1 MKRANRKWIWIVV
14 VLLILLGG
22 FFLLRPKPV
31 PVDVSQVTRGPMM
44 VSVEEEGETR
54 IHDHFIISAP
64 VAGRLLRI
72 QLDAGDAV
80 QRGEVIAR
88 IVPAPIEPRQ
98 RAELAAQLNAAQA
111 TTHEAQAQVER
122 AQSEY
127 EQARRDR
134 SRAEQLAASGVIS
147 HEALEQAQ
155 TREVT
160 DRKLL
165 EAARRRL
172 EAAKAQ
178 EAAAKARLLEAEQ
191 SGESG
196 SVVEVKSPLKGKV
209 LRLLQ
214 QSERVVTPGTPLLD
228 LGYSPQLEVVTDVL
242 STEAVK
248 VHAGDP
254 VLLEGW
260 GGAKPIRARVRLV
273 EPSGFTKISALGIEE
288 QRVNIVIDF
297 VDPPGPLGDGYRV
310 EARIIVWQ
318 QDDVVKL
325 PASALFRHG
334 DSWAVFTAENGRA
347 RLRDVRIGHRNS
359 SEAEVLGG
367 IDVGRPVILHPTNQI
382 QDGIR
387 VAPRDASHGP

>member
-1 MKRANRKWIWIVV
+1 MKRANRKWTWLAVAILAVV
-14 VLLILLGG
+14 GG

-31 PVDVSQVTRGPMM
+31 AVDVAQITRGPMM
-44 VSVEEEGETR
+44 VTVEEEGETR

-72 QLDAGDAV
+72 ELDAGDSV
-80 QRGEVIAR
+80 QAGQVVAR

-98 RAELAAQLNAAQA
+98 RAELVAQLDAALAATREARAQA
-111 TTHEAQAQVER
+111 ER

-127 EQARRDR
+127 EQASRDR
-134 SRAEQLAASGVIS
+134 SRSEQLVASGVIS
-147 HEALEQAQ
+147 REAFEQSQ
-155 TREVT
+155 TKET
-160 DRKLL
+160 TAKKAL
-165 EAARRRL
+165 EAARERL
-172 EAAKAQ
+172 DAAKAQ
-178 EAAAKARLLEAEQ
+178 EAAGKARLLEAERGGT
-191 SGESG
+191 SEA
-196 SVVEVKSPLKGKV
+196 VVLVKSPLKGKV

-248 VHAGDP
+248 VHSGDP

-260 GGAKPIRARVRLV
+260 GGGKPIRARVRLV

-288 QRVNIVIDF
+288 QRVNVVIDF
-297 VDPPGPLGDGYRV
+297 ADPPGPLGDGYRV

-318 QDDVVKL
+318 ADDVLKL

-334 DSWAVFTAENGRA
+334 NAWSVFTVENGRA
-347 RLRDVRIGHRNS
+347 RLREVQIGHRNA

-367 IDVGRPVILHPTNQI
+367 IDAGRPVILHPTNEI
-382 QDGIR
+382 REGIR
-387 VAPRDASHGP
+387 VQSR

>member
-1 MKRANRKWIWIVV
+1 MKRANRKWAWLAVA
-14 VLLILLGG
+14 LLLAAGG

-31 PVDVSQVTRGPMM
+31 AVDVAPITRGPMM
-44 VSVEEEGETR
+44 VTVEEEGETR

-72 QLDAGDAV
+72 ELDAGDSV
-80 QRGEVIAR
+80 QAGQVVAR

-98 RAELAAQLNAAQA
+98 RAELVAQLDAALAA
-111 TTHEAQAQVER
+111 TREAQAQAER

-127 EQARRDR
+127 EQASRDR
-134 SRAEQLAASGVIS
+134 SRSEQLVASGVIS
-147 HEALEQAQ
+147 REAFEQSQ
-155 TREVT
+155 TKET
-160 DRKLL
+160 TAKKAL
-165 EAARRRL
+165 EAARERL
-172 EAAKAQ
+172 DAAKAQ
-178 EAAAKARLLEAEQ
+178 EAAAKARLLEAEHGGT
-191 SGESG
+191 SEA
-196 SVVEVKSPLKGKV
+196 VVLVKSPLKGKV

-214 QSERVVTPGTPLLD
+214 QSERVVAPGTPLLD

-260 GGAKPIRARVRLV
+260 GGGQPIRARVRLV

-288 QRVNIVIDF
+288 QRVNVVIDF

-318 QDDVVKL
+318 AENVVKL

-334 DSWAVFTAENGRA
+334 NSWAVFTVENGRA
-347 RLRDVRIGHRNS
+347 RLREVQIGHRNA

-367 IDVGRPVILHPTNQI
+367 IGAGSPVILHPTNEI
-382 QDGIR
+382 REGIR
-387 VAPRDASHGP
+387 VQPR

>member
-1 MKRANRKWIWIVV
+1 MKRANRKWAWLAVA
-14 VLLILLGG
+14 LLLAAGG

-31 PVDVSQVTRGPMM
+31 AVDLAPITRGLMM
-44 VSVEEEGETR
+44 VTVEEEGETR

-64 VAGRLLRI
+64 VAGRLLRVE
-72 QLDAGDAV
+72 LEAGDSVRAGQV
-80 QRGEVIAR
+80 VAR

-98 RAELAAQLNAAQA
+98 RAELAAQLDAALAA
-111 TTHEAQAQVER
+111 TREAQAQAGR
-122 AQSEY
+122 AQGEY
-127 EQARRDR
+127 EQASRDR
-134 SRAEQLAASGVIS
+134 SRSEQLVASGVIS
-147 HEALEQAQ
+147 REAFEQSQTKETTAQ
-155 TREVT
+155 KV
-160 DRKLL
+160 L
-165 EAARRRL
+165 EAARERL
-172 EAAKAQ
+172 DAAKAQ
-178 EAAAKARLLEAEQ
+178 EAAAKARLLEAAHGGTSEA
-191 SGESG
+191 
-196 SVVEVKSPLKGKV
+196 VVLVKSPLKGKV

-214 QSERVVTPGTPLLD
+214 QSERVVAPGTPLLD

-260 GGAKPIRARVRLV
+260 GGGKPIRARVRLV

-288 QRVNIVIDF
+288 QRVNVVIDF

-318 QDDVVKL
+318 AENVVRL

-334 DSWAVFTAENGRA
+334 NSWAVFTVENGRA
-347 RLRDVRIGHRNS
+347 RLSEVLIGHRNA

-367 IDVGRPVILHPTNQI
+367 IGAGSPVILHPTNEI
-382 QDGIR
+382 REGIR
-387 VAPRDASHGP
+387 VQPR

>member
-1 MKRANRKWIWIVV
+1 MKRANRKWTWLAVAILAVV
-14 VLLILLGG
+14 GG

-31 PVDVSQVTRGPMM
+31 AVDVAQITRGPMM
-44 VSVEEEGETR
+44 VTVEEEGETR

-72 QLDAGDAV
+72 ELDAGDSV
-80 QRGEVIAR
+80 QAGQVVAR

-98 RAELAAQLNAAQA
+98 RAELVAQLDAALAA
-111 TTHEAQAQVER
+111 TREAQAQAER

-127 EQARRDR
+127 EQASRDR
-134 SRAEQLAASGVIS
+134 SRSEQLVASGVIS
-147 HEALEQAQ
+147 REAFEQSQ
-155 TREVT
+155 TKET
-160 DRKLL
+160 TAKKAL
-165 EAARRRL
+165 EAARERL
-172 EAAKAQ
+172 DAAKAQ
-178 EAAAKARLLEAEQ
+178 EAAGKARLLEAERGGT
-191 SGESG
+191 SEA
-196 SVVEVKSPLKGKV
+196 VVLVKSPLKGKV

-288 QRVNIVIDF
+288 QRVNVVIDF

-318 QDDVVKL
+318 ADDVRKL

-334 DSWAVFTAENGRA
+334 NAWSVFTVENGRA
-347 RLRDVRIGHRNS
+347 RLREVQIGHRNA

-367 IDVGRPVILHPTNQI
+367 IDAGRPVILHPTNEI
-382 QDGIR
+382 REGIR
-387 VAPRDASHGP
+387 VQSR